1 VTDQL
6 PEVRR
11 ADCGHGF
18 LPINTAPAARVQ
30 NGIHEQPVYL
40 CEDCRARLQVPKVE
54 RKVVEPARAEPSP
67 PSERAVL
74 KTTQEAER
82 VTDPDKARALGR
94 AAAHHG
100 LSRTLPGH
108 IRHPREAAGRAWF
121 AGYDEVKG
129 VEKAD
134 G

>member
-1 VTDQL
+1 VNEL

-18 LPINTAPAARVQ
+18 LLIDVPPAARAQ
-30 NGIHEQPVYL
+30 NGQHEQPVYL
-40 CEDCRARLQVPKVE
+40 CEDCRARLQAPKVE
-54 RKVVEPARAEPSP
+54 RKVVEPAPAESSP
-67 PSERAVL
+67 LSERAIL

-100 LSRTLPGH
+100 LPRTLPGH

-129 VEKAD
+129 AQE